1 MDHPNILIALAIG
14 VLSGLSVLLLV
25 YSVSQLKSEV
35 PLEEREYMDP
45 LPPALKLAWPVVS
58 FLEYHFC
65 ARLPGEWLEQTHK
78 RLQDTGASYI
88 LSAEQYY
95 AVRMLSTLVAFG
107 LTLFS
112 MNALDDFSALL
123 LIGLTVLGNF
133 YPRLWLRDMRARREK
148 EILKALPVY
157 LDFITL
163 AVEAGLNLT
172 GAIKQAMDKGPA
184 GALRN
189 EFQLITRDLRAGV
202 PRADALR
209 RMEQRLNMKEITSF
223 VGTVIQAEKMGASVG
238 AALRVQSQQRRVE
251 RFQRAEKLAMEA
263 PVKLI
268 LPLIVFIF
276 PVTFIVLAFPIVVKF
291 MQEGML

>member
-1 MDHPNILIALAIG
+1 MNAFIALIIG
-14 VLSGLSVLLLV
+14 ISTGVSILLISYSLSK
-25 YSVSQLKSEV
+25 LKSEV
-35 PLEEREYMDP
+35 PKEEREYMDP
-45 LPPALKLAWPVVS
+45 LPPALRMTWPLIT
-58 FLEYHFC
+58 FIEYHFC
-65 ARLPGEWLEQTHK
+65 SHIPSDWLEKTHK
-78 RLQDTGASYI
+78 RLQETGVSYI
-88 LSAEQYY
+88 LTAEQFY
-95 AVRMLSTLVAFG
+95 AVRIFSTVVAFG
-107 LTLFS
+107 LTAFS
-112 MNALDDFSALL
+112 LHAMNHPSP
-123 LIGLTVLGNF
+123 LILAFVTLLGNF
-133 YPRLWLRDMRARREK
+133 YPIIWLSDVRKRREK

-189 EFQLITRDLRAGV
+189 EFQMVTRDLRAGV

-209 RMEQRLNMKEITSF
+209 RMENRLNMKAITSF

-238 AALRVQSQQRRVE
+238 AALRVQSQQRRIE

-268 LPLIVFIF
+268 LPLIAFIF
-276 PVTFIVLAFPIVVKF
+276 PVTFIVLAYPIVVKF
-291 MQEGML
+291 MQEGFL

>member
-1 MDHPNILIALAIG
+1 MQTNSLIALLIG
-14 VLSGLSVLLLV
+14 ISVGVVVLLIS
-25 YSVSQLKSEV
+25 YSLTKLRSEV
-35 PLEEREYMDP
+35 PPEEREYMDP
-45 LPPALKLAWPVVS
+45 LPPVLRMAWPVIV
-58 FLEYHFC
+58 FIEYHFC
-65 ARLPGEWLEQTHK
+65 SKLPATWLEKAHK
-78 RLQDTGASYI
+78 RLQETGVGYM
-88 LSAEQYY
+88 LTAEQYY
-95 AVRMLSTLVAFG
+95 AVRVFSTIVAFA
-107 LTLFS
+107 LTFFS
-112 MNALDDFSALL
+112 LNALDKSSPGILVM
-123 LIGLTVLGNF
+123 LTLLGNL
-133 YPRLWLRDMRARREK
+133 YPLIWLSDVRKRREK

-189 EFQLITRDLRAGV
+189 EFQMITRDLRAGV

-209 RMEQRLNMKEITSF
+209 RMEKRLNMKAITSF

-238 AALRVQSQQRRVE
+238 TALRVQSQQRRIE

-268 LPLIVFIF
+268 LPLIAFIF

>member
-1 MDHPNILIALAIG
+1 MPSNSLIALIIG
-14 VLSGLSVLLLV
+14 ILAGISILLISYSLSK
-25 YSVSQLKSEV
+25 LKSEV
-35 PLEEREYMDP
+35 PKEEREYMDP
-45 LPPALKLAWPVVS
+45 LPPVLRMTWPVVT
-58 FLEYHFC
+58 FIEYHF
-65 ARLPGEWLEQTHK
+65 ASRLPAAWLEKTHK
-78 RLQDTGASYI
+78 RLQETGVGYI
-88 LSAEQYY
+88 LTAEQYY
-95 AVRMLSTLVAFG
+95 AVRIFSTVVAFL
-107 LTLFS
+107 LTLFCLK
-112 MNALDDFSALL
+112 ALDKSSPGI
-123 LIGLTVLGNF
+123 LIGITLLGNF
-133 YPRLWLRDMRARREK
+133 YPEIWLRDVRARREK

-189 EFQLITRDLRAGV
+189 EFQMITRDLRAGV

-209 RMEQRLNMKEITSF
+209 RMENRLNMKAITSF

-238 AALRVQSQQRRVE
+238 AALRVQSQQRRIE

-268 LPLIVFIF
+268 LPLIAFIF

>member
-1 MDHPNILIALAIG
+1 MMISNSLIALVIG
-14 VLSGLSVLLLV
+14 VMVGLIILLV
-25 YSVSQLKSEV
+25 TYSVNKLKSEV
-35 PLEEREYMDP
+35 PREEREYMDP
-45 LPPALKLAWPVVS
+45 LPTVLRLSWPVIT
-58 FLEYHFC
+58 FIEYHFC
-65 ARLPGEWLEQTHK
+65 SRLPPAWLEKTHK
-78 RLQDTGASYI
+78 RLQETGVGYI
-88 LSAEQYY
+88 LTAEQYY
-95 AVRMLSTLVAFG
+95 AVRTFSTIVAFG
-107 LTLFS
+107 LTLFCL
-112 MNALDDFSALL
+112 NALDHSSPGI
-123 LIGLTVLGNF
+123 LIGATLLGNF
-133 YPRLWLRDMRARREK
+133 YPQIWLSDVRKRREK

-189 EFQLITRDLRAGV
+189 EFQMITRDLRAGV

-209 RMEQRLNMKEITSF
+209 RMEARLNMKAISSF

-238 AALRVQSQQRRVE
+238 AALRVQSQQRRIE

-268 LPLIVFIF
+268 LPLIAFIF

-291 MQEGML
+291 MEEGML

>member
-1 MDHPNILIALAIG
+1 MHTNSLIALLVGISVG
-14 VLSGLSVLLLV
+14 VTILLIS
-25 YSVSQLKSEV
+25 YSVTKLKSEV
-35 PLEEREYMDP
+35 PAEQREYMDP
-45 LPPALKLAWPVVS
+45 LPSILRMTWPIVT
-58 FLEYHFC
+58 FIEYHFC
-65 ARLPGEWLEQTHK
+65 SRLPSSWLEKAHK
-78 RLQDTGASYI
+78 KLQETGVGYI
-88 LSAEQYY
+88 LTAEQYY
-95 AVRMLSTLVAFG
+95 AVRMFSTMVAFG
-107 LTLFS
+107 LTWFC
-112 MNALDDFSALL
+112 MNALDYSSPGLL
-123 LIGLTVLGNF
+123 VGITLLGNF
-133 YPRLWLRDMRARREK
+133 YPRIWLGDVRKRREK

-189 EFQLITRDLRAGV
+189 EFQMITRDLRAGV

-209 RMEQRLNMKEITSF
+209 RMENRLNMKAITSF

-238 AALRVQSQQRRVE
+238 AALRVQSQQRRIE

-268 LPLIVFIF
+268 LPLIAFIF
-276 PVTFIVLAFPIVVKF
+276 PVTFIVLAYPIIVKF